1 MSIECQSFWYAWNT
15 PRGDGDE
22 VSPNHILGL
31 ISCHTRGLHSKR
43 RRDVPIRR
51 NVFRYYND
59 QSVSIELTSS
69 LLLSRMNKNLRDFTK
84 SFFYQL
90 VAGIYASSTTYS
102 TSIITSST
110 TANYYIDRNNFTT
123 SSHSPHSK
131 YHPPYSSEH
140 SLPPQPP
147 PFPSPATENT
157 HPPPP
162 SRDQT

>member
-43 RRDVPIRR
+43 RQDVPIRM

-69 LLLSRMNKNLRDFTK
+69 LLLSGMNKNLRDFTK

-90 VAGIYASSTTYS
+90 VAGIYTLIYYS

-110 TANYYIDRNNFTT
+110 TTNYHIDRNNFTT

-131 YHPPYSSEH
+131 HHPPYSSEH

>member
-69 LLLSRMNKNLRDFTK
+69 LLLSRMNKNFRDFTK

-90 VAGIYASSTTYS
+90 VAGIYASSTTLPL
-102 TSIITSST
+102 SSLYQPPLT
-110 TANYYIDRNNFTT
+110 TIFTT

>member
-1 MSIECQSFWYAWNT
+1 MIQKVYNSRRDFFLSLQSRILHSSPTSNRINQSDCQHSVGRMSIECQSFWYAWNT

-31 ISCHTRGLHSKR
+31 ISCHTRGLHSER

-69 LLLSRMNKNLRDFTK
+69 LLLSRMNKNFRDFTK

-90 VAGIYASSTTYS
+90 VAGIY
-102 TSIITSST
+102 TSST
-110 TANYYIDRNNFTT
+110 TLPL
-123 SSHSPHSK
+123 SSL
-131 YHPPYSSEH
+131 Y
-140 SLPPQPP
+140 QPP
-147 PFPSPATENT
+147 LTT
-157 HPPPP
+157 M
-162 SRDQT
+162 